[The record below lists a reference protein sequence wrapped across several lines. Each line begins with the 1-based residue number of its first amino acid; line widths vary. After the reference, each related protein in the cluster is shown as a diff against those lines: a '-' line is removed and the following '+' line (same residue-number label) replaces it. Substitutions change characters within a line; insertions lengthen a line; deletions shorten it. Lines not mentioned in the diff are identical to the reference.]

1 MNQRHRIKMTLNR
14 ILTCLF
20 LLAVAGFAYAEDVA
34 ISTSEAK
41 NENAPTYISA
51 AALIVNNQSR
61 TFRYIGDVN
70 VKRGE
75 LNITSKTLDG
85 SYDEKNEIK
94 ELIAKG
100 DVYITSSGGITASSQ
115 QATYDAKSEIMTLTI
130 SPELQQNGSIL
141 TADVIRLY
149 VNENRS
155 EADGEV
161 RVRMP
166 EGNDKKK

>member
-1 MNQRHRIKMTLNR
+1 MTLNKL
-14 ILTCLF
+14 LTGIFF
-20 LLAVAGFAYAEDVA
+20 LTSFSLAFAEDVA
-34 ISTSEAK
+34 VSNAEAK

-51 AALIVNNQSR
+51 TALVVDNQNR
-61 TFRYIGDVN
+61 TFRYSGNVT

-85 SYDEKNEIK
+85 SYDEKNELK

-115 QATYDAKSEIMTLTI
+115 QANYDAKSEIMTLTI

-149 VNENRS
+149 VKEDRS

-166 EGNDKKK
+166 EGNDQKS